1 MRIPPSSTAILPV
14 NRGQSNKP
22 EKSENLPAPRE
33 QKTAP
38 PGLERALARLQ
49 SLPAPNA
56 GQANATDQISRNLA
70 RYAQTQAIS
79 TPAALS
85 STIQPQGET
94 PA

>member
-14 NRGQSNKP
+14 HRGQSNKP
-22 EKSENLPAPRE
+22 EKSETLPASGE

-38 PGLERALARLQ
+38 PGLERVLARLQ

-79 TPAALS
+79 APTALP